1 MEGKLKDKK
10 IMWIED
16 DQFLSGIIAQKLSS
30 HGGTLIHSSNGE
42 DGLAMVKK
50 ELPDVLILDILLPGI
65 SGFEVLE
72 GIKTDDATKNIP
84 VVMFSNLGDPEDIK
98 KAKDLGATKFL
109 VKATLIPDEL
119 VNELAAVI

>member
-1 MEGKLKDKK
+1 MDGKLKGKK

-30 HGGTLIHSSNGE
+30 QGATLIHASNGE
-42 DGLAMVKK
+42 DGAAMVVK
-50 ELPDVLILDILLPGI
+50 EKPEILILDILLPGI

-72 GIKTDDATKNIP
+72 RIKADATTKDIP

-98 KAKDLGATKFL
+98 KARDLGATKFL
-109 VKATLIPDEL
+109 IKATLIPDEL
-119 VNELAAVI
+119 VKELEAVI

>member
-1 MEGKLKDKK
+1 MDGKLKGKK

-30 HGGTLIHSSNGE
+30 QGATLIHASNGE
-42 DGLAMVKK
+42 DGAAMVAK
-50 ELPDVLILDILLPGI
+50 EKPEILILDILLPGI

-72 GIKTDDATKNIP
+72 RIKADATTKDIP

-98 KAKDLGATKFL
+98 KARDLGATKFL
-109 VKATLIPDEL
+109 IKATLIPDEL
-119 VNELAAVI
+119 VKELEAVI

>member
-1 MEGKLKDKK
+1 MEGKLSDKK

-50 ELPDVLILDILLPGI
+50 EKPDVLILDILLPGI

-72 GIKTDDATKNIP
+72 SIKTDPEVKHIP
-84 VVMFSNLGDPEDIK
+84 IVMFSNLGDPEDIK

-119 VNELAAVI
+119 VNELVAVL

>member
-1 MEGKLKDKK
+1 MEGKLSGKK

-30 HGGTLIHSSNGE
+30 HGGTLVHSSNGE

-50 ELPDVLILDILLPGI
+50 EVPDVLILDILLPGI

-72 GIKTDDATKNIP
+72 GIKSDPALGHIP
-84 VVMFSNLGDPEDIK
+84 IVMFSNLGDPEDIK

-119 VNELAAVI
+119 VNELAAVL

>member
-1 MEGKLKDKK
+1 MEGKLHDKK

-30 HGGTLIHSSNGE
+30 HGGTLTHSSNGE

-50 ELPDVLILDILLPGI
+50 EIPDVLILDILLPGI

-72 GIKTDDATKNIP
+72 SIKTDPAVKHVP

-119 VNELAAVI
+119 VNELAAVL